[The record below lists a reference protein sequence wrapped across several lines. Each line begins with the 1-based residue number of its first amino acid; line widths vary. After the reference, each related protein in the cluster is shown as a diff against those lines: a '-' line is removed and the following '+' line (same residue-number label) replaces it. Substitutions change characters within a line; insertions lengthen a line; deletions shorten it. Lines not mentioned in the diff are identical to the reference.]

1 MTQVSESLGD
11 NNKNDNNNS
20 DNDGNNSDP
29 EEFVKETDQELIN
42 NDSILP
48 NGLRRIRDD
57 RSISYNDNNDGG
69 VSKNLNTTK
78 IMNHIDLARFSTE
91 SLHSYSFV
99 ANNGLSLEN
108 RQNILY
114 RSIDF
119 MKNKIKGWKFPMIQQ
134 APFSSVRTSLSS
146 SSSIAP
152 TDIILPCE
160 SINSSSLNSPRNLK
174 QTLTGLPSIYTPMTS
189 STLHSP
195 TRFTPQNQAIIT
207 TDNKTNILSVNDIT
221 CLVFGYSRTEIL
233 SIKALELIGSPFREK
248 LAQTLASRLQN
259 EMDNSEAVLACGR
272 VIPIQRKNEE
282 TSAASLWLKVKK
294 DECGNSVFI
303 WIFEE
308 IIESTMTVEINEK
321 GTILKT
327 SGEVKSLYGY
337 GLKIISIPTIAGV
350 ITSHATGVIQSC
362 NSDFVK
368 YLFGVGAQELI
379 GKKNIDKLL
388 PQFPH
393 LLKFLE
399 SESGLV
405 EGIVISENAFRRAA
419 SSSSVATSPTN
430 LFLYNTHQR
439 DYSSAANGTEFDVD
453 IQMRV
458 LEAPD
463 EPLHALWITYDRT
476 AGGKPSLS
484 GKLSSVESHQII
496 TPPSILPNSGSFDN
510 IRYSALTLS
519 KSIND
524 FQIIGILGSGAYGE
538 VKLAYNKNDPEKK
551 KVVLKYV
558 IKSRIL
564 VDCWTCDQLLGT
576 VPLEIHILHTLRGIP
591 NPNIVQMV
599 DYFEDKDHY
608 YIEMGLHGAG
618 MDLFDYI
625 ELNTKMPESEIKS
638 IFRQIARAIQHLH
651 NHKIVHRDIK
661 DENVILDE
669 NNNIQLIDFG
679 SSAYI
684 KEGKKYDTFCGTVDY
699 AAPEVLIGKKYDG
712 PPQDI
717 WALGILLYT
726 LIYKENPF
734 YNIDEIIAGDL
745 RIPYI
750 LSEGSI
756 DLVKKMLERDRF
768 SST

>member
-1 MTQVSESLGD
+1 MTQVS
-11 NNKNDNNNS
+11 
-20 DNDGNNSDP
+20 
-29 EEFVKETDQELIN
+29 EFVKETDQELIN